1 MRKLTIVA
9 YAGFACALAY
19 GCGTP
24 AKKTASL
31 EPVNDDAGAPAGEA
45 GAFDADIVGL
55 GDAGDSAT
63 PPPDGPVTCATTSQ
77 KVEVSPVDIYVMLDR
92 SYSMA
97 SGGKWAAIVNAVGA
111 VVYDSRFFGLGFG
124 LQYFPQAKLCNPSAY
139 AAPDVSIDILP
150 AQQQQIIS
158 SLADNNPWGNSPM
171 VAALEGAM
179 TYTKTWQT
187 AHPARTS
194 VVVLATD
201 GLPDDSCQFVP
212 DGGIPNS
219 LAGVV
224 QVATAGATTSPP
236 VRTFVIGVGDALN
249 DLNQIAVAG
258 GTQSAIIVDE
268 SLGVEQQFIDALNQI
283 RKRALSCDYVIP
295 PAEGGTIDF
304 AKVNVR
310 FSPNDGSANQDFAY
324 VDNVANCDKATGG
337 LGWYYDDPTGATRV
351 QLCPASCTAAKA
363 ADQGQVDVLF
373 GCEIK
378 TAAPSIPIP
387 KPK

>member
-1 MRKLTIVA
+1 MRKTRILA
-9 YAGFACALAY
+9 SAGVVCALAY
-19 GCGTP
+19 GCGGP
-24 AKKTASL
+24 AKKTATL
-31 EPVNDDAGAPAGEA
+31 DGPENDAAVPASEA

-55 GDAGDSAT
+55 GDAGDSST
-63 PPPDGPVTCATTSQ
+63 PPPDGPTTCASTSQ
-77 KVEVSPVDIYVMLDR
+77 KAEVSPVDIYVMLDR

-97 SGGKWAAIVNAVGA
+97 SGGKWAAIVNALGA
-111 VVYDSRFFGLGFG
+111 VVYDSRFFGMGLG
-124 LQYFPQAKLCNPSAY
+124 LQYFPQAKLCNPAAY
-139 AAPDVSIDILP
+139 AVPDVSIDILP
-150 AQQQQIIS
+150 AQQQQFIT

-212 DGGIPNS
+212 DGGIANS

-224 QVATAGATTSPP
+224 QVAQQGAVTSPP
-236 VRTFVIGVGDALN
+236 VRTFVIGVGDALS
-249 DLNQIAVAG
+249 DLNQIAAAG
-258 GTQSAIIVDE
+258 GTQTAIIVDE
-268 SLGVEQQFIDALNQI
+268 SLGVEQQFMDALNAI

-295 PAEGGTIDF
+295 PAESGTIDF

-310 FSPNDGSANQDFAY
+310 FSPNDGNASQDFIY

-351 QLCPASCTAAKA
+351 QLCPASCTTAKA

-378 TAAPSIPIP
+378 AAPNVPIPIP
-387 KPK
+387 K